1 MTYALVRKVRAARK
15 INIPDPGTGAHEMLN
30 RPIRQML
37 AVTKMK
43 VMQIFPKPTDAVDYC
58 SIRNV
63 PAFRQN
69 EITKAWCNGD
79 DSVDAI
85 IGQKLTTGEVENAE
99 VLVIS
104 VGELKE
110 SFVCKKIAVS

>member
-1 MTYALVRKVRAARK
+1 
-15 INIPDPGTGAHEMLN
+15 MLN

-37 AVTKMK
+37 TVTKMK
-43 VMQIFPKPTDAVDYC
+43 VVQIFPEPTDAVDHC
-58 SIRNV
+58 SIRDIS
-63 PAFRQN
+63 AFSQD
-69 EITKAWCNGD
+69 ETTEAWRNGD

-85 IGQKLTTGEVENAE
+85 VGQKLTAGEVENAE

-110 SFVCKKIAVS
+110 SFVCEKIAVS